1 MPWKET
7 CVMDEKVKLI
17 ADWLS
22 EDYSITDLSEIYHV
36 SRKTVYKWIDRYD
49 IMGLDGLKD
58 KTSAPLTRPRATPLD
73 IISYILAA
81 KSRHTK
87 WGPRKLIAWLKNQ
100 YPEKKWPVA
109 STAQTILKREG
120 WVKTRH
126 RRRHTPS
133 YTEPFINSK
142 APNDVWC
149 ADFKG
154 QFRMGEGRICYPLT
168 ISDSYSRY
176 LLCCQGLYR
185 PTYSGTKLHF
195 EHVFR
200 EYGLPRAVR
209 TDNGAPFASVAL
221 GGLSSLAVWLVKL
234 GITPERIE
242 PGKPEQNGRHE
253 RFHRT
258 LKEATINP
266 PRYSLAEQQRAFDRF
281 RPEYNTE
288 RPHEAHGQKPPA
300 SVYQRSSREYPDKLP
315 IIIYPDHY
323 IVRQVRIGGPLKWK
337 GDLVYVSKAL
347 VGEPLGLKQIDDQLW
362 EVYFSFLLLG
372 ILDERLRKIIPL

>member
-1 MPWKET
+1 
-7 CVMDEKVKLI
+7 MDEKVKLI

-36 SRKTVYKWIDRYD
+36 SRKTVYKWIGRYD
-49 IMGLDGLKD
+49 ILGLDGLKD
-58 KTSAPLTRPRATPLD
+58 KTSVPLTRPRATPLD

-81 KSRHTK
+81 KSKHTK
-87 WGPRKLIAWLKNQ
+87 WGPRKLIVWLKNQ

-168 ISDSYSRY
+168 LTDSYSRY

-185 PTYSGTKLHF
+185 PTYSNTKLHF

-200 EYGLPRAVR
+200 EYGLPGAVR

-266 PRYSLAEQQRAFDRF
+266 PRQTLAEQQRAFDRF
-281 RPEYNTE
+281 KPEYNTE
-288 RPHEAHGQKPPA
+288 RPHEAHGQKTPA
-300 SVYQRSSREYPDKLP
+300 SIYQRSSREYPDKLP
-315 IIIYPDHY
+315 IIKYPDDS
-323 IVRQVRIGGPLKWK
+323 IVRQVRIGGPIKWK
-337 GDLVYVSKAL
+337 GELVYVSKAL
-347 VGEPLGLKQIDDQLW
+347 VGEPVGLRQVDDNLW
-362 EVYFSFLLLG
+362 EVYYSFLLLG
-372 ILDERLRKIIPL
+372 ILDERLGKIIPL